1 MRCPRCKSDQRV
13 KDGIV
18 KGRQRYQCKACG
30 FRYTV
35 EYKSGITPYFK
46 RLALMMYIEGLG
58 FRSIGRILGVSNVA
72 VLNWVRDLL
81 IAGKPMKILFH
92 TKIIFKAKQG
102 LVPLKD

>member
-1 MRCPRCKSDQRV
+1 MRCLRCKSDQRI

-46 RLALMMYIEGLG
+46 RLALMMYLEGLG

-72 VLNWVRDLL
+72 VLSSCFKLGKGFWDESWRSARSRD
-81 IAGKPMKILFH
+81 
-92 TKIIFKAKQG
+92 
-102 LVPLKD
+102 